1 MRAIIL
7 GDGGM
12 GRAIEAAL
20 QARGDEVTVLGEP
33 VAGSTH
39 PATAFAGVD
48 MAFEFSVGPAVLPN
62 VRAALEGGCRRAVIG
77 TTAWEADRRRVE
89 DALRASNSTAV
100 AAASYSI
107 GVALFGRL
115 VETATRLFGPY
126 AEYDPFIVE
135 WHRRTKADRPS
146 GTAKELAR
154 RLIAAHPR
162 KQRPVHPQPDRA
174 PDPDELEIAVVRAGA
189 SPGMHLVGF
198 DAPGETLELRLTAR
212 DRSAYAA
219 GALLA
224 GDWLLAG
231 ARTSG
236 LHTFDEVLAAS
247 AAASDGA
254 LP

>member
-20 QARGDEVTVLGEP
+20 RARGDDVTVLGEP
-33 VAGSTH
+33 PAGSVH
-39 PATAFAGVD
+39 PATAFAAADV
-48 MAFEFSVGPAVLPN
+48 AFEFSIGAAVLSN
-62 VRAALEGGCRRAVIG
+62 VSASLAAGCRRAVIG
-77 TTAWEADRRRVE
+77 TTAWEADRGRVE
-89 DALRASNSTAV
+89 ELLRAANASAV

-115 VETATRLFGPY
+115 VEAATRLFGPY
-126 AEYDPFIVE
+126 EQYDPFIVE

-146 GTAKELAR
+146 GTAKELSR

-162 KQRPVHPQPDRA
+162 KQRPIQPQPGRA

-219 GALLA
+219 GALLSA
-224 GDWLLAG
+224 DWLLAG
-231 ARTSG
+231 DRAPG
-236 LHTFDEVLAAS
+236 LHSFDEVLAAS